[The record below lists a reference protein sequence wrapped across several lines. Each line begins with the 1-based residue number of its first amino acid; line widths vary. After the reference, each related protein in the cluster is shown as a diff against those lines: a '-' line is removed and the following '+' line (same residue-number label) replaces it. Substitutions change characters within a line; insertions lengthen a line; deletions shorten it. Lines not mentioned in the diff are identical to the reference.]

1 MVRNQGQWCLVQNTH
16 RTTGSPKKV
25 MSKSHGAF
33 VHQNLRPTHLFL
45 HLGWGAGGA
54 GVSSLPQLVHHSIFP
69 IFIKENFHHMIKK
82 NFKLLS
88 YHCYI
93 QDFYQR
99 LFQEKLLWISTFL
112 KLDCL
117 GPARLTGS
125 SEKGRSSPKAKSESE
140 ATLVSSLNSSPEHSL
155 PSSSPV
161 SADQREF
168 RAEDR
173 RRGRCWGPG

>member
-1 MVRNQGQWCLVQNTH
+1 MGGRQGGCLISAP
-16 RTTGSPKKV
+16 TGSPQHF
-25 MSKSHGAF
+25 SH
-33 VHQNLRPTHLFL
+33 L
-45 HLGWGAGGA
+45 HKGKF
-54 GVSSLPQLVHHSIFP
+54 SPP
-69 IFIKENFHHMIKK
+69 DKK
-82 NFKLLS
+82 NFFKLLS

-155 PSSSPV
+155 LSSSPV